1 MRKYLIV
8 LLLIYNSID
17 VFSQVRYTLNG
28 YVKDFE
34 DGEELIGVN
43 VAIRGLT
50 TGTTTNVYGFYSI
63 TLDAGKYQLIYSYIG
78 YGSKFIDITLD
89 SNQEINM
96 NLELKV
102 FNLEEV
108 VINADKLDA
117 NVTETSMSRIN
128 LV

>member
-1 MRKYLIV
+1 MMRNYLIF
-8 LLLIYNSID
+8 LFLIYNSID

-43 VAIRGLT
+43 ITIRELT
-50 TGTTTNVYGFYSI
+50 AGTTTNVYGFYSI

-78 YGSKFIDITLD
+78 YGSKFIDVTLD
-89 SNQEINM
+89 SNQEINV
-96 NLELKV
+96 NLKLKA

-117 NVTETSMSRIN
+117 NVKETSNRK
-128 LV
+128 L